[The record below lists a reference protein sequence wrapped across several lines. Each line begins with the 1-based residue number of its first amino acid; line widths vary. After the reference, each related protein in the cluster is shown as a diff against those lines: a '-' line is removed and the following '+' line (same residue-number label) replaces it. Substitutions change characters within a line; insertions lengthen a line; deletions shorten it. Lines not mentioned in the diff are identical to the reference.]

1 MFKSLLG
8 PRKDGQPSET
18 TPLLAAL
25 ARYRSRHDEQSGS
38 DADEYDAHYQPGD
51 EDDEDE
57 DEGEGNRRDGPLLPV
72 FSAEFLGITH
82 SPCCSE
88 IYGNQN

>member
-8 PRKDGQPSET
+8 SRKDGLPTET

-25 ARYRSRHDEQSGS
+25 ARYRSRNDEQSAS
-38 DADEYDAHYQPGD
+38 EADEYVAQYDGGD

-57 DEGEGNRRDGPLLPV
+57 DEGQANRRDGPLLPV
-72 FSAEFLGITH
+72 FSAEFLGT
-82 SPCCSE
+82 
-88 IYGNQN
+88 